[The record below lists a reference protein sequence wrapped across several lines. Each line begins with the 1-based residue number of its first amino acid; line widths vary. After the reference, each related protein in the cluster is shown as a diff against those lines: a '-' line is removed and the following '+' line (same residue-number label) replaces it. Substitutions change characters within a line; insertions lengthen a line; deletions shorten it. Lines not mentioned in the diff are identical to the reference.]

1 MTYSLGIT
9 GARADNPPQILNN
22 TLSDANA
29 RAGSQA
35 AAMRLGT
42 AFLCKGPDGA
52 ERYYT
57 IDASR
62 SIPGVSTV
70 LLPVGP

>member
-1 MTYSLGIT
+1 MTYSLNIK
-9 GARADNPPQILNN
+9 GARADNPPQIQS
-22 TLSDANA
+22 TVLSDTQAL
-29 RAGSQA
+29 AGEQA
-35 AAMRLGT
+35 LAMQLGT
-42 AFLCKGPDGA
+42 AFLCKEPDGA

-62 SIPGVSTV
+62 SIPGLTQV